1 MCKNKII
8 LCTCKN
14 RGRTEQS
21 ICNSIL
27 AKLQDKKTHII
38 EVEDLCG
45 AAVSDAAACKSLL
58 EDSECIIACSERAI
72 RAILD
77 YINLEEE
84 INIKEVKAETEQ
96 ELLKYIDKLG
106 QGSATQER
114 VSSPDSWNPF
124 IESSLCT
131 NCGQCYE
138 FCIFKVY
145 TKNKEGEI
153 CITNPSACKDNCPA
167 CARLCPQGAIVFPK
181 HPEPSING
189 SKRTVEPINPKKLF
203 DGDIY
208 KAFANRKPIKKIFKD
223 DI

>member
-1 MCKNKII
+1 MCKSKII
-8 LCTCKN
+8 LCTCRN

-21 ICNSIL
+21 VINSIL
-27 AKLQDKKTHII
+27 DKLQTRNVHI
-38 EVEDLCG
+38 VELEDFCDI
-45 AAVSDAAACKSLL
+45 AVTNTSVCKSLL
-58 EDSECIIACSERAI
+58 ENSECIIACSEKAI
-72 RAILD
+72 KAILD
-77 YINLEEE
+77 YINVEKS
-84 INIKEVKAETEQ
+84 INIKGVNTETEE
-96 ELLKYIDKLG
+96 ELLKYIDSLD
-106 QGSATQER
+106 QGDATKEIVSA
-114 VSSPDSWNPF
+114 SDSWNPF
-124 IESSLCT
+124 IERSLCT

-145 TKNKEGEI
+145 SKNEKGEI

-189 SKRTVEPINPKKLF
+189 SAEPIEPDNIF

-208 KAFANRKPIKKIFKD
+208 KAFANRNINKIFKD